1 MNGMFESKL
10 APYMQALV
18 EQKRADGF
26 SYHSG
31 ELLLKRFDTFCATRF
46 PQETTIT
53 YDMVAEWSAS
63 RPGEGDAYHNS
74 RISIVKS
81 LSVYILSLGREAYA
95 PTRFSCKAYRPV
107 LYVPSKE
114 DVRELLSKME
124 EPTSGNAIRKRIEKE
139 CKILFSLYFCC
150 GLRLSE
156 GRLLKRE
163 HMDMER
169 GILTILESKGHK
181 SRLVY
186 LPPDGIP
193 VMRNYADY
201 IQSVFPDT
209 LWMFPGFHSD
219 KPISCTSVEACF
231 KRYWEKLPV
240 SKTVG
245 KHPTPHCL
253 RHAFV
258 VERMNEWM
266 LRGVDTNRMLPYL
279 SGYLGHK
286 GPDETYYYYHL
297 ADKAFDVIRKKD
309 TVSERVIPEVN
320 HYEE

>member
-10 APYMQALV
+10 APYMQGLV

-81 LSVYILSLGREAYA
+81 LSVYILSLGQEAYV
-95 PTRFSCKAYRPV
+95 PTHFSCKAYRPV

-114 DVRELLSKME
+114 DVRALLSKME
-124 EPTSGNAIRKRIEKE
+124 EPTSHNAIQRRMDKE
-139 CKILFSLYFCC
+139 CKILFALYFCC

-163 HMDMER
+163 HVDMER

-201 IQSVFPDT
+201 IQSRYPDT
-209 LWMFPGFHSD
+209 PWIFPGFHPD
-219 KPISCTSVEACF
+219 KPVFSGGVESYF
-231 KRYWEKLPV
+231 KRYWDKLPV

-258 VERMNEWM
+258 VERMNDWM
-266 LRGVDTNRMLPYL
+266 LRGVDTDKMLPYL
-279 SGYLGHK
+279 SRYLGHK
-286 GPDETYYYYHL
+286 SPDETYYYYHL
-297 ADKAFDVIRKKD
+297 ADKAFDVIRQKD
-309 TVSERVIPEVN
+309 TVSGRAIPEASR
-320 HYEE
+320 YEE